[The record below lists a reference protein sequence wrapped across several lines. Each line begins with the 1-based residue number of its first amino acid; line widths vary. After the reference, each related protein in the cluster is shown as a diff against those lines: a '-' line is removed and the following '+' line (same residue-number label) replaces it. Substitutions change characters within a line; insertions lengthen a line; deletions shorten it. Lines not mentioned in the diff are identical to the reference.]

1 MAPADTEGDRG
12 SSAGTAGRPH
22 PLVRGAQS
30 SSSILVNSCQRGNPV
45 LQHIKGVA
53 WEYADIVPD
62 YQVGL
67 SSGVLFL
74 SLTPSLRYHRLHPEY
89 IHMRI
94 QKLAHMYTLRVLMVV
109 CDVNDHQPAIRELT
123 KIALINRMVMLV
135 AWSAEE
141 AGRYLEMYKVFE
153 QKPPDVIRGKT
164 KQDYMSVMQAVL
176 TNIRGVNKTDVWTL
190 STNFSSLADLAMQPP
205 EKFLMLPGMGDIK
218 AKNLARAFREPFQ
231 AEKTMP
237 RNRPKAPT
245 AAAPVHDKETLVEP
259 RDNAAH
265 ETAPA
270 TDDTMNALPANV
282 DTLSEEEQLRIALQ
296 LSMDG
301 QV

>member
-1 MAPADTEGDRG
+1 
-12 SSAGTAGRPH
+12 
-22 PLVRGAQS
+22 
-30 SSSILVNSCQRGNPV
+30 
-45 LQHIKGVA
+45 
-53 WEYADIVPD
+53 
-62 YQVGL
+62 
-67 SSGVLFL
+67 
-74 SLTPSLRYHRLHPEY
+74 
-89 IHMRI
+89 
-94 QKLAHMYTLRVLMVV
+94 
-109 CDVNDHQPAIRELT
+109 
-123 KIALINRMVMLV
+123 MLV

-205 EKFLMLPGMGDIK
+205 EKFLMLPGMGDVK

-231 AEKTMP
+231 AEKMMP
-237 RNRPKAPT
+237 RIRPKAPT
-245 AAAPVHDKETLVEP
+245 AAAPVHDKETPVGP
-259 RDNAAH
+259 MDDAAH
-265 ETAPA
+265 ETAAA
-270 TDDTMNALPANV
+270 TDDIMNALPANF